1 MLDSQKICIIGSG
14 LTGSTIAYLL
24 SKLNLQ
30 IDIVD
35 ENYNKKIIP
44 TKLALSKSSLDQL
57 HRFGLKEIKNKSNPV
72 KDIYLYDSYSEINL
86 EKDLRF
92 SSSNKEKILA
102 YIIDSK
108 VLHSDVNKKLKNLK
122 NINLIKKKI
131 SSINDNKI
139 FKTVTFENLIK
150 NNYSLVILTSNNNLN
165 LIPKINL
172 KEIIH
177 KYYNENAYAF
187 SLNHKKI
194 KNNSARQFFLKDGPL
209 AFLPVSSST
218 TFVIW
223 SMKKDSINKKYFL
236 NKGYLLNFFNKNFKE
251 LFNDIISV
259 SDINIFN
266 LEYIFNELK
275 EFKRTLLFGD
285 IASKIHPIAGQGWNM
300 TLRNI
305 FSLVKVIKDFEN
317 LGLEI
322 GNNIFLEKYLD
333 EVKLNNFTFT
343 TLIDGIREVFDIKN
357 DRYASIRKGA
367 LSVIDKNSFLKN
379 NLANVADKGL
389 FI

>member
-1 MLDSQKICIIGSG
+1 MLNSQKICIIGSG

-57 HRFGLKEIKNKSNPV
+57 YRFGLKEIKNKSNPV
-72 KDIYLYDSYSEINL
+72 KDIYLHDSYSEINL

-150 NNYSLVILTSNNNLN
+150 KNYSLVILTSNNNLN

-194 KNNSARQFFLKDGPL
+194 KNNSARQFFLKDH
-209 AFLPVSSST
+209 FRNQ
-218 TFVIW
+218 
-223 SMKKDSINKKYFL
+223 KKL
-236 NKGYLLNFFNKNFKE
+236 Q
-251 LFNDIISV
+251 IS
-259 SDINIFN
+259 
-266 LEYIFNELK
+266 L
-275 EFKRTLLFGD
+275 
-285 IASKIHPIAGQGWNM
+285 
-300 TLRNI
+300 
-305 FSLVKVIKDFEN
+305 
-317 LGLEI
+317 
-322 GNNIFLEKYLD
+322 
-333 EVKLNNFTFT
+333 
-343 TLIDGIREVFDIKN
+343 
-357 DRYASIRKGA
+357 
-367 LSVIDKNSFLKN
+367 
-379 NLANVADKGL
+379 LANE
-389 FI
+389 

>member
-1 MLDSQKICIIGSG
+1 MLNSQKICIIGSG

-92 SSSNKEKILA
+92 SSSNKEMILA

-108 VLHSDVNKKLKNLK
+108 VLHSEVNKNLKNLK
-122 NINLIKKKI
+122 NINFIKKKI
-131 SSINDNKI
+131 LSINDTKI
-139 FKTVTFENLIK
+139 FNTVTFENSIK
-150 NNYSLVILTSNNNLN
+150 KNYSLVILTSNNNRSL
-165 LIPKINL
+165 LPEINL
-172 KEIIH
+172 KQIIH
-177 KYYNENAYAF
+177 KSYNENAYVF
-187 SLNHKKI
+187 ILNHKKI

-209 AFLPVSSST
+209 AFLPVSCSK

-223 SMKKDSINKKYFL
+223 SMKKDSINKKYVS
-236 NKGYLLNFFNKNFKE
+236 NKDYLLNFFNKNFKE

-266 LEYIFNELK
+266 LDYIFNELK

-333 EVKLNNFTFT
+333 EVKLNNFIFT
-343 TLIDGIREVFDIKN
+343 MLIDGIREVFDIKN
-357 DRYASIRKGA
+357 DGYASIRKGA